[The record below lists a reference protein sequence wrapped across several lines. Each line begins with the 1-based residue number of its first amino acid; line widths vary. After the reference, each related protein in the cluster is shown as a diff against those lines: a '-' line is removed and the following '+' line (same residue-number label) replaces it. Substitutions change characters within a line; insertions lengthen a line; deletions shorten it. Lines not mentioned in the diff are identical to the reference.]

1 MCFAPN
7 GHETRTNNEDGACP
21 DNGEGN
27 FAKYH
32 KARHNGHGHREIF
45 KRGNRGGAAQAVG
58 LAQAVTDKARV
69 DAQEHEKA
77 PIFGGWPDPWAQKKN
92 HRAIGC
98 AFCEAAIA
106 RDGPKTQSHNEK
118 GGLNIG

>member
-1 MCFAPN
+1 MDQVVAADRESIAVA
-7 GHETRTNNEDGACP
+7 GDHP
-21 DNGEGN
+21 DHQVGSCTLE
-27 FAKYH
+27 
-32 KARHNGHGHREIF
+32 ARC
-45 KRGNRGGAAQAVG
+45 NRGGAAQAVG